1 MKKALATL
9 HFYKKSEDFNIKKI
23 RMPQILMAFFVLFS
37 LLLSFSC
44 LRKHISYYDSYA
56 PMPEFPWPP
65 PKASAFHKIPN
76 SLLVMQDAISTFGN
90 VANRIET
97 ALNGAGYTQIS
108 YYAVPDGFAM
118 VTQLEQIDEDGNPKE
133 PGRWSEKYEPISK
146 FSLRHI
152 INSLLKARKGLW
164 RVTVFIVTSHDFQQQ
179 DVEIT
184 SDEAIEWLRA
194 GMIRLPPSKAQI
206 SYSDFHYCT
215 ALIYEFEQTKPN
227 QEAEIKTTSEITGKL
242 HLERGGIWRRLGGI

>member
-1 MKKALATL
+1 M
-9 HFYKKSEDFNIKKI
+9 S
-23 RMPQILMAFFVLFS
+23 QIFRAFFVLFL

-44 LRKHISYYDSYA
+44 RMKIEEVSPPLPPESVAEEPESEVYYESLDEEQ
-56 PMPEFPWPP
+56 MPKFPWPP
-65 PKASAFHKIPN
+65 PEASAFHKIPN
-76 SLLVMQDAISTFGN
+76 SLLVKQDTTSTFGDI
-90 VANRIET
+90 ANRIET
-97 ALNGAGYTQIS
+97 ALDGAGYTQIS

-133 PGRWSEKYEPISK
+133 PGRWSEKYKPISK
-146 FSLRHI
+146 FSLKHI
-152 INSLLKARKGLW
+152 VKSLLTARKGLW

-184 SDEAIEWLRA
+184 PGDVIEWLRD
-194 GMIRLPPSKAQI
+194 GWFRLPPSIAWI

-227 QEAEIKTTSEITGKL
+227 QEAECKSTSEITGKL

>member
-1 MKKALATL
+1 MR
-9 HFYKKSEDFNIKKI
+9 KI
-23 RMPQILMAFFVLFS
+23 SVFFSKVFLVLFL

-44 LRKHISYYDSYA
+44 RKKVYVGEV
-56 PMPEFPWPP
+56 PEPPPELVVEEQMPKFPWPP
-65 PKASAFHKIPN
+65 PEASAFHKIPN
-76 SLLVMQDAISTFGN
+76 SLLVKQDTTSTFGDI
-90 VANRIET
+90 ANRIET
-97 ALNGAGYTQIS
+97 ALDGAGYTQIS

-146 FSLRHI
+146 FSLRNI
-152 INSLLKARKGLW
+152 LKSLLTARKGLW
-164 RVTVFIVTSHDFQQQ
+164 RVTVFVVTSHDFKQQ
-179 DVEIT
+179 DVGIT
-184 SDEAIEWLRA
+184 SDEAKKWFRA
-194 GMIRLPPSKAQI
+194 GWFRLSPSIARI

-227 QEAEIKTTSEITGKL
+227 QEAECKSTSEITGKL

>member
-1 MKKALATL
+1 M
-9 HFYKKSEDFNIKKI
+9 S
-23 RMPQILMAFFVLFS
+23 QIFRVFLVLFL

-44 LRKHISYYDSYA
+44 RMKVEEA
-56 PMPEFPWPP
+56 PQAPPVTAGPMPEFPWPP

-76 SLLVMQDAISTFGN
+76 SLLVMQNTASTFGDI
-90 VANRIET
+90 ANRIET
-97 ALNGAGYTQIS
+97 ALDGAGYTQII

-146 FSLRHI
+146 FSLKHI
-152 INSLLKARKGLW
+152 VKSLLTARKGLW

-184 SDEAIEWLRA
+184 PGDVTEWLRD
-194 GMIRLPPSKAQI
+194 GPIRLPPSIARI

-227 QEAEIKTTSEITGKL
+227 QEAEFKYISEITGKL